1 MNRHALGEIHM
12 TTTRLSAF
20 QTFLE
25 TRRQSVAESLAS
37 DLSMITPMSVDQ
49 CADTLQ
55 RWFAA
60 LDTPEDP
67 NDPTSAAM
75 FNVPSNTPFDRIAT
89 SDTMAIYQQ
98 HLLSLTFE
106 AVTNNVSGAVEGT
119 RALMA
124 LVGAISNR
132 IIASDSMRSQA
143 QAQRLEQFIAATP
156 LSIIEFD
163 TTGSIR
169 LWNPSAE
176 RIFGWASAEVIGKNI
191 IELLVPAI
199 ALEHVQ
205 GVVDE
210 LLSGK
215 ISNSR
220 NENITKSGKIVI
232 CQWYNAVL
240 RDTNGSVVGV
250 LSQTEDVTEQVE
262 RERHL
267 QNTERALRSNEALLM
282 AVLDNSPALIH
293 VKDPNGVYIL
303 VNRQFTEL
311 MKSSKDA
318 MLGKT
323 DFDFLPTA
331 DAEAMR
337 DHDHQIIATNKL
349 FEREVDTMPEF
360 GNRTYNEVK
369 FPIHDRNGALLGT
382 CVISTDITA
391 RKQAERE
398 RVELQEQ
405 IIANQQAALREL
417 STPLIPLAKG
427 LVIMPLIGNIDSWR
441 AQQVI
446 ETLLQGVSEHRASV
460 VILDITGVP
469 LVDTQVAGALLRAA
483 QAVKL
488 LGAQIVLTGIRPE
501 IAQTLVGLG
510 LDLRGIT
517 TRSSL
522 QDGIAHALGRERW
535 AGVAS

>member
-1 MNRHALGEIHM
+1 M
-12 TTTRLSAF
+12 TSTRLSAF

-25 TRRQSVAESLAS
+25 TRRLPMAESLAN
-37 DLSMITPMSVDQ
+37 DLSLITPMSIEQ

-55 RWFAA
+55 TWFAA
-60 LDTPEDP
+60 LNTPEDSQ
-67 NDPTSAAM
+67 DPTSTAM

-89 SDTMAIYQQ
+89 SDTVAVYQQ
-98 HLLSLTFE
+98 HLMDLTFE
-106 AVTNNVSGAVEGT
+106 AVTSNIDGAVDGT

-132 IIASDSMRSQA
+132 IIASESIRAQA
-143 QAQRLEQFIAATP
+143 QAQRLEQFIVATP
-156 LSIIEFD
+156 LSVIEFD

-169 LWNPSAE
+169 MWNPGAE
-176 RIFGWASAEVIGKNI
+176 RIFGWKAAEVIGRNV
-191 IELLVPAI
+191 IELLVSSI
-199 ALEHVQ
+199 TLDQIQ
-205 GVVDE
+205 GVIDT
-210 LLSGK
+210 LLSGTVAH
-215 ISNSR
+215 SR
-220 NENITKSGKIVI
+220 NENITKDGRIRT

-240 RDTNGSVVGV
+240 RDTNGNVTGV

-267 QNTERALRSNEALLM
+267 QEAERALRSNEALLM
-282 AVLDNSPALIH
+282 AVLDNSPSLIH

-311 MKSSKDA
+311 LKSTQEG

-323 DFDFLPTA
+323 DFDFLPV
-331 DAEAMR
+331 DNAEMMR
-337 DHDHQIIATNKL
+337 QHDREIIASNKL
-349 FEREVDTMPEF
+349 FEREIDTMPEF
-360 GNRTYNEVK
+360 GDLTYSEVK
-369 FPIHDRNGALLGT
+369 FPIYDRNGVLLGT
-382 CVISTDITA
+382 CGISTDITA
-391 RKQAERE
+391 RKRAERE
-398 RVELQEQ
+398 RVQLQEQ

-427 LVIMPLIGNIDSWR
+427 LVIMPLIGNVDSWR

-446 ETLLQGVSEHRASV
+446 ETLLQGVSEHHASV
-460 VILDITGVP
+460 VILDITGVL

-517 TRSSL
+517 TRGTL
-522 QDGIAHALGRERW
+522 QDGIAYALGREQW
-535 AGVAS
+535 AMAS